1 MAKPTPPVPYRHL
14 TRADEIREALA
25 VAGREPRI
33 ALDLEADS
41 LHHYRE
47 KVCLVQ
53 LSAGGENLIL
63 DPLTDG
69 SWLPALGEIL
79 ADPGV
84 EKVMHGADY
93 DIRLLKK
100 DQAIPVRNVFDTMV
114 AAQFTGRARF
124 GLAALLEEFFGIRLD
139 KKYQRADW
147 SARPLAQDLLAYA
160 SLDTAHL
167 LDLKDRLTGELRRLG
182 RLAWV
187 EEECRLLERVE
198 PGPETPPSVW
208 KVKGA
213 SRLSPRTLAVLQ
225 ALLEVRDRHARE
237 MDRPPFKVLS
247 TAVLLRWAETPPRS
261 RGQVLATPGA
271 GRRILSRL
279 ADEVVAAVEAALS
292 LPPER
297 WPRRECGP
305 YIPLTEEEERRLRRL
320 KKARTRLAGAL
331 GLDPGVLV
339 NTATLTQM
347 ARVPPAGLEEWMA
360 RNLKQWQ
367 REVLTEPLLRAAGA

>member
-1 MAKPTPPVPYRHL
+1 MEKPTPPVPYRHL
-14 TRADEIREALA
+14 ARADEIREALA
-25 VAGREPRI
+25 AAGRQARI

-69 SWLPALGEIL
+69 SWLPDLGGVL

-100 DQAIPVRNVFDTMV
+100 DQAIPIHNVFDTMV

-124 GLAALLEEFFGIRLD
+124 GLAALLEEFFGVRLD
-139 KKYQRADW
+139 KRYQRADW
-147 SARPLAQDLLAYA
+147 SARPLAPDLLAYA

-167 LDLKDRLTGELRRLG
+167 LELRDRLADELRGLG

-187 EEECRLLERVE
+187 EEECRLLENAE
-198 PGPETPPSVW
+198 PGPEVPPSVW
-208 KVKGA
+208 KIKGA
-213 SRLSPRTLAVLQ
+213 SRLSPRALAVLQ
-225 ALLEVRDRHARE
+225 ALLEVRDRHARA

-247 TAVLLRWAETPPRS
+247 TAVLLRWAESPPRTRS
-261 RGQVLATPGA
+261 QVLATPGA
-271 GRRILSRL
+271 GRRLLSRL
-279 ADEVVAAVEAALS
+279 ADEVTAAVEEALA

-297 WPRRECGP
+297 WPRRENGSFV
-305 YIPLTEEEERRLRRL
+305 PLTEEEERRLKRL
-320 KKARTRLAGAL
+320 KRARTRLAGSL
-331 GLDPGVLV
+331 RLDPGVLV
-339 NTATLTQM
+339 NTATLTRM
-347 ARVPPAGLEEWMA
+347 ARIPPGDLEGWMA
-360 RNLKQWQ
+360 RNLKRWQ
-367 REVLTEPLLRAAGA
+367 RQVLAEPLLRAAGA

>member
-1 MAKPTPPVPYRHL
+1 MAKSTPPVRYRHL
-14 TRADEIREALA
+14 ARADEIRDALA
-25 VAGREPRI
+25 AAHRQPRI

-53 LSAGGENLIL
+53 LSAGAENLIL

-69 SWLPALGEIL
+69 SWLPALGKVL

-100 DQAIPVRNVFDTMV
+100 DRALPVRNVFDTMV
-114 AAQFTGRARF
+114 AAQFTGRTRF
-124 GLAALLEEFFGIRLD
+124 GLAALLDEFLGIRLD

-147 SARPLAQDLLAYA
+147 SARPLAPHLLAYA

-167 LDLKDRLTGELRRLG
+167 LELKDRLADELRGLG
-182 RLAWV
+182 RLTWV
-187 EEECRLLERVE
+187 EEECRLLENVE
-198 PGPETPPSVW
+198 PGPESPPSVW

-213 SRLSPRTLAVLQ
+213 ARLSPRTLAVLQ

-237 MDRPPFKVLS
+237 MDRPPFKVVS
-247 TAVLLRWAETPPRS
+247 TAVLLRWAASPPRT

-271 GRRILSRL
+271 GRRLLSRL
-279 ADEVVAAVEAALS
+279 ADEVVAAVEAALA

-297 WPRRECGP
+297 WPRRESGSFV
-305 YIPLTEEEERRLRRL
+305 PLTEEQERRLKRL
-320 KKARTRLAGAL
+320 KKARTRLAGTL
-331 GLDPGVLV
+331 GLDAGLLV
-339 NTATLTQM
+339 NTATLTQI
-347 ARVPPAGLEEWMA
+347 ARVPPAELEQWMA
-360 RNLKQWQ
+360 RNLKRWQ
-367 REVLTEPLLRAAGA
+367 REVLTGPLLRAAGA